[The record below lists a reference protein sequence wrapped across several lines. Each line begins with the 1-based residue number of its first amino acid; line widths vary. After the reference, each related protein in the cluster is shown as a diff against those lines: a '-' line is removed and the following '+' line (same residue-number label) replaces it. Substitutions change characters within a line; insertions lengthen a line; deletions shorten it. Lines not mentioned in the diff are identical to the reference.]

1 MPRVQTWLVHFN
13 AIAMKVSLET
23 EENVKVGIETDCEPF
38 LDQWTFVL
46 NILNFVLEMLYK
58 TIIQNSG

>member
-1 MPRVQTWLVHFN
+1 MKMPRVQTWLVHFN

-23 EENVKVGIETDCEPF
+23 EENVKVGIKIDCEPF
-38 LDQWTFVL
+38 LDQWTFIL

-58 TIIQNSG
+58 TIIQN